1 MTEVQPP
8 QNQAVCPRIQR
19 DRTIN
24 QFGHELINLC
34 HICKLLILNGRFA
47 DKSCPNTCYSANG
60 SSLVDYGIISYH
72 LYSTVSCFKVKPL
85 TVYSDHCPIQLS
97 LKVDIPAK
105 CQTNSVL
112 SNAKNF
118 DMCSEVIHDYSQRTD
133 QHPSNNSTNSYIVWN
148 EGSIDHFIS
157 ILRET
162 SVPKLPSNPT
172 KCTIDSSIEEFTN
185 SIMKCAFDA
194 GYASLRECRRDTAK
208 KAKYQTNRT
217 ILPYRWFDEECQSLK
232 RELQNRLKDW
242 HLFSNDSIQSV
253 TLSSKPNDCGKC

>member
-1 MTEVQPP
+1 ML
-8 QNQAVCPRIQR
+8 R
-19 DRTIN
+19 
-24 QFGHELINLC
+24 
-34 HICKLLILNGRFA
+34 
-47 DKSCPNTCYSANG
+47 
-60 SSLVDYGIISYH
+60 
-72 LYSTVSCFKVKPL
+72 
-85 TVYSDHCPIQLS
+85 
-97 LKVDIPAK
+97 
-105 CQTNSVL
+105 
-112 SNAKNF
+112 NAKNF
-118 DMCSEVIHDYSQRTD
+118 DMCSELIHDYSQRTD

-148 EGSIDHFIS
+148 KGSIDHFIS

-162 SVPKLPSNPT
+162 SVLKLPSNPT

-242 HLFSNDSIQSV
+242 HLYSYCTVMTLQSII
-253 TLSSKPNDCGKC
+253 LSSKPNN